1 MQPMVLVTGA
11 NGFVGRRLCELLLAS
26 GYRVRA
32 AVRNVT
38 DARAVHA
45 NLQFVSTGDLVAFDD
60 WQTLLRD
67 VGAVVHLVA
76 RTHVMDEFGESALPT
91 YRALNVDVTRRLAYA
106 CSRRGV
112 GHFVLM
118 SSIKAVGNGSNEIYR
133 ETTPCRPE
141 DSYGISK
148 LEAEQCA
155 EEILS
160 PTACKW
166 TILRPPL
173 IYGTGVQ
180 GNFLRLLKLVQR
192 GVPMPAITNA
202 RSVAHV
208 DNVVDATMHCL
219 RHPTN
224 DTFHVA
230 DPDPISTADLMRYM
244 SEGLGRSPL
253 LLPVPKALLA
263 GIGSAT
269 GWHEEMKRLVGSLT
283 VSSEKLMHELGWQP
297 KVRTAEGVVMT
308 AGSYASR
315 PWDAEADQTEE
326 RELRRAA

>member
-1 MQPMVLVTGA
+1 MQTKVLVTGA
-11 NGFVGRRLCELLLAS
+11 NGFVGRRLCEHLLAS
-26 GYRVRA
+26 GYQVRA
-32 AVRNVT
+32 AVRNAPVT
-38 DARAVHA
+38 RAFHS
-45 NLQFVSTGDLVAFDD
+45 NLQFVSTGDLIAFDD
-60 WQTLLRD
+60 WQTLLQD

-76 RTHVMDEFGESALPT
+76 RTHVTDEFGDAALPA

-106 CSRRGV
+106 CARRGV

-118 SSIKAVGNGSNEIYR
+118 SSIKAVGNGSNEVYR

-148 LEAEQCA
+148 LEAEHCV
-155 EEILS
+155 EEILN
-160 PTACKW
+160 PTSCQW
-166 TILRPPL
+166 TVLRPPL

-192 GVPMPAITNA
+192 GVPLPAITNA
-202 RSVAHV
+202 RSMAHV

-224 DTFHVA
+224 AIYHVA
-230 DPDPISTADLMRYM
+230 DPDPVSTADLMRYM
-244 SEGLGRSPL
+244 SKGLGRSPL
-253 LLPVPKALLA
+253 LVPVPKALLA

-283 VSSEKLMHELGWQP
+283 VSPQKLVQELQWQP
-297 KVRTAEGVVMT
+297 KVRTADGVIMT
-308 AGSYASR
+308 AGAYASR
-315 PWDAEADQTEE
+315 PWDDEAVRIDQHEWQ
-326 RELRRAA
+326 RAA